1 MRPSNKVTSS
11 PRLGCTKA
19 LVQQDSLIFN
29 SQEMCD
35 QSKINL
41 GKSMSEKRFASQ
53 ITGTDRIP
61 MKMLRFSCFCN
72 KLLSPKDS
80 LNQYSCFKT
89 LIYSLQHFP

>member
-1 MRPSNKVTSS
+1 MRPSNQVTSG

-19 LVQQDSLIFN
+19 PEKQDSFIFD
-29 SQEMCD
+29 SHEMCD
-35 QSKINL
+35 QSKTNL

-72 KLLSPKDS
+72 KLLSPKNS
-80 LNQYSCFKT
+80 LNQYSYFKT